1 MSDRPGRVLVV
12 LPSWVGDAVMATPAL
27 RVLRD
32 ALPGGLIGGLARPGI
47 GGLLDGTGLIDQ
59 WHTNPGSGVM
69 GPKRAAQRVRA
80 GRYEAAV
87 LLTNSFS
94 TALAMRLAF
103 VPERVGYDRDGRGM
117 LLTRR
122 LAPPRRGDGKWAMVP
137 AVDYYRFAVQSFVR
151 AWTGVEPDPIPAGE
165 ATRAD
170 VMPMALPAGARLE
183 LAVTE
188 RDRVDAERT
197 LAGAGV
203 GAGAPI
209 AVLNPGGNNEAKR
222 WAADRFAAVGEH
234 LRDRH
239 GCRVLVNGS
248 PGEGDLCAQIADAC
262 GGVSLAAHGG
272 TLTGLKAILA
282 RARVLVTNDTGP
294 RHIAAALGTRCVALF
309 GATDP
314 RWTTIPAPG
323 ERLVLADPDLP
334 AGLSANDHPER
345 CAVGRISVDRVL
357 EAVDGVLSDPGGGF
371 AGGAAG
377 GEA

>member
-27 RVLRD
+27 RVLRES
-32 ALPGGLIGGLARPGI
+32 LPGGLIGGLARPGI
-47 GGLLDGTGLIDQ
+47 EPLLDGTGLIDQ

-80 GRYEAAV
+80 GRYEAAL

-103 VPERVGYDRDGRGM
+103 IPRRVGYDRDGRGM
-117 LLTRR
+117 LLTDR
-122 LAPPRRGDGKWAMVP
+122 LRPPRRADGRWAMVP
-137 AVDYYRFAVQSFVR
+137 AVDSYRFAVQSFVR
-151 AWTGVEPDPIPAGE
+151 AWTGVEPDAIPAGE

-170 VMPMALPAGARLE
+170 VMPMALPTDARLE

-188 RDRVDAERT
+188 RDRADAERT
-197 LAGAGV
+197 LASAGV
-203 GAGAPI
+203 GSDAPI

-222 WAADRFAAVGEH
+222 WAAERFAVVGGH
-234 LRDRH
+234 LRERH

-248 PGEGDLCAQIADAC
+248 PGERGLCARVGELC
-262 GGVSLAAHGG
+262 GGVSLPEHGG
-272 TLTGLKAILA
+272 TLTGLKAIVA

-294 RHIAAALGTRCVALF
+294 RHIAAALGTPCVALF
-309 GATDP
+309 GPTDP
-314 RWTTIPAPG
+314 RWTTIPAPR

-345 CAVGRISVDRVL
+345 CRVDRIEVERVL
-357 EAVDGVLSDPGGGF
+357 EAVEGVLSEGGG
-371 AGGAAG
+371 
-377 GEA
+377 